1 MVNAEFPGSE
11 NFSAVLAGEQVSDIH
26 QMATVSD
33 TALAEI
39 EMIPSYS
46 HTGQLKFQLGA
57 ADPAIF
63 IQMNRLDFVQEHQSD
78 AGLPVHHTEW

>member
-1 MVNAEFPGSE
+1 MVNAEFPGSKH
-11 NFSAVLAGEQVSDIH
+11 FSAVLAGEQVSDIH

-33 TALAEI
+33 TALAKI

-46 HTGQLKFQLGA
+46 HTGQLKLQLGA

-78 AGLPVHHTEW
+78 TGLPVHHAEW